1 VGIVT
6 TPSALLRAGRPRQWT
21 KNLLVFTAPGAAGT
35 LDEGAVVGSVVVTF
49 LAMCLASTGTY
60 FVNDLV
66 DLDADRRHPTKR
78 HRPLA
83 SGAVSLR
90 AGRIAAAVT
99 LSTGVALGFGVTPL
113 TGVAVSV
120 YVLLTLSYSVVWK
133 RIAVVDLVAVASG
146 FVLRAVAGAWAADV
160 EISTWF
166 LLFVTFGSLLVVTG
180 KREAELIELGDE
192 GGTVRATLDHYTR
205 PFLRMVLSIAATAAL
220 VVYCLWAFEA
230 SDGASSDLPW
240 YELSI
245 VPMLTAVLRYL
256 LVLEQ
261 GRGAAP
267 EEVFLSDRTL
277 QIVGAIWVLVFAAG
291 VYAS

>member
-1 VGIVT
+1 M
-6 TPSALLRAGRPRQWT
+6 L
-21 KNLLVFTAPGAAGT
+21 
-35 LDEGAVVGSVVVTF
+35 VTF
-49 LAMCLASTGTY
+49 VAMCLASSGTY

-66 DLDADRRHPTKR
+66 DLEADRRHPTKR
-78 HRPLA
+78 FRPLA
-83 SGAVSLR
+83 SGAVSVPVARVAAVVALAAGVGLGFTVTPR
-90 AGRIAAAVT
+90 AGLA
-99 LSTGVALGFGVTPL
+99 
-113 TGVAVSV
+113 VAV
-120 YVLLTLSYSVVWK
+120 YVVLTLSYSLVWK
-133 RIAVVDLVAVASG
+133 RVAVVDLVAVASG

-180 KREAELIELGDE
+180 KREAELIELGDD
-192 GGTVRATLDHYTR
+192 GGAVRATLDHYTR
-205 PFLRMVLSIAATAAL
+205 PFLRMVLSISATAAL

-230 SDGASSDLPW
+230 SDGAVSEWPW

-277 QIVGAIWVLVFAAG
+277 QVVGAIWVLVFAIG
-291 VYAS
+291 VYAA

>member
-1 VGIVT
+1 MT
-6 TPSALLRAGRPRQWT
+6 DPRALLRAGRPRQWT
-21 KNLLVFTAPGAAGT
+21 KNLLVFTAPGAAGS
-35 LDEGAVVGSVVVTF
+35 LDDGGVLVSVLVTF
-49 LAMCLASTGTY
+49 LAMCLASSGTY

-66 DLDADRRHPTKR
+66 DLEADRRHPTKR
-78 HRPLA
+78 LRPLA
-83 SGAVSLR
+83 SGAVSVPVARVAAVVALAAGVGLGFTVTPR
-90 AGRIAAAVT
+90 AGLA
-99 LSTGVALGFGVTPL
+99 
-113 TGVAVSV
+113 VAV
-120 YVLLTLSYSVVWK
+120 YVALTLSYSLVWK
-133 RIAVVDLVAVASG
+133 RVAVVDLVAVASG

-180 KREAELIELGDE
+180 KREAELIELGDD
-192 GGTVRATLDHYTR
+192 GGAVRATLDHYTQ
-205 PFLRMVLSIAATAAL
+205 PFLRMVLSISATAAL

-230 SDGASSDLPW
+230 SDGAVSEWPW

-277 QIVGAIWVLVFAAG
+277 QVVGAIWVLVFAIG
-291 VYAS
+291 VYAA